1 MKTMSRTILCSMV
14 AASLALAGQGFANE
28 HASNQRSD
36 NEKMERT
43 GTPSPDRTV
52 GETID
57 DAGMTAMIKTGLLSD
72 DRTEGFDINVDTI
85 DGRVTLTGG
94 ADTQAAKLVATTIA
108 QDVEGVVS
116 VDNQLT
122 VAAQGTER
130 REEANTATAS
140 GALRNGT
147 MGGSDTVDDAWLTT
161 KVKSMLMADDNID
174 GMDISVETKS
184 NVVHLVGAVPTAAVR
199 NEAIRIA
206 STTEGVRS
214 VDASRLT
221 VSTAGASR

>member
-1 MKTMSRTILCSMV
+1 MKTTTKTILSSMV
-14 AASLALAGQGFANE
+14 AASLAFASQGFANE
-28 HASNQRSD
+28 HAKDQRLD

-43 GTPSPDRTV
+43 GTPAADRTV
-52 GETID
+52 GESID
-57 DAGMTAMIKTGLLSD
+57 DAGITAMVKTGLLSD
-72 DRTEGFDINVDTI
+72 DRTDGFDINVDTT

-94 ADTQAAKLVATTIA
+94 ADSSAAKLAATTIA
-108 QDVEGVVS
+108 QDVEGVLS

-140 GALRNGT
+140 GALREGS
-147 MGGSDTVDDAWLTT
+147 MGAGDTVDDAWLTT
-161 KVKSMLMADDNID
+161 KVKTMLMADDNIE
-174 GMDISVETKS
+174 GMDISVETTA
-184 NVVHLVGAVPTAAVR
+184 NVVHLVGDVPTAAIR

-206 STTEGVRS
+206 NTTEGVLS

-221 VSTAGASR
+221 VSTVGAIR